1 MIEVLFTFWFAA
13 VLIWLW
19 LAPAHVAYHRHH
31 RNRQAIVLRLVLLA
45 GILALDFFLG
55 WTVIGWVAA
64 LVWALTNDTMRVPA

>member
-1 MIEVLFTFWFAA
+1 MIEVLFTFWFAV

-31 RNRQAIVLRLVLLA
+31 RNRQAI
-45 GILALDFFLG
+45 LALDFFLG

-64 LVWALTNDTMRVPA
+64 LVWALTSDIKEAKA